1 MKIARYPRSGGV
13 RFNMTP
19 MIDVVFLLIIFFLV
33 ASTMA
38 RQEEREETLLPEAAS
53 GQARGDEERP
63 SVIVNVRADGQ
74 IVVAGDT
81 LRPRELAERLLF
93 ANERVGGELEV
104 RINAD
109 RRVSYDAV
117 KPILLACVKAGVW
130 NFTFIVAPKRG

>member
-1 MKIARYPRSGGV
+1 MRIASYPRSRGL

-38 RQEEREETLLPEAAS
+38 KQDSREDQPLPEAAS
-53 GQARGDEERP
+53 GHQRSDQKRP
-63 SVIVNVRADGQ
+63 AVIVNVRQDGQ
-74 IVVAGDT
+74 IVVSGDT
-81 LRPRELAERLLF
+81 LRPRELAELLRQ
-93 ANERVGGELEV
+93 ANQRAGGDLEV
-104 RINAD
+104 RINAH

-117 KPILLACVKAGVW
+117 KPILLACVKADVW

>member
-1 MKIARYPRSGGV
+1 MR
-13 RFNMTP
+13 
-19 MIDVVFLLIIFFLV
+19 
-33 ASTMA
+33 
-38 RQEEREETLLPEAAS
+38 
-53 GQARGDEERP
+53 
-63 SVIVNVRADGQ
+63 

-81 LRPRELAERLLF
+81 LRPRELAERLLY
-93 ANERVGGELEV
+93 ANERVGGELAV

>member
-1 MKIARYPRSGGV
+1 MRIASYPRSGGM

-38 RQEEREETLLPEAAS
+38 RQDSREDYPLPTADS
-53 GQARGDEERP
+53 GQQRSDEDRP
-63 SVIVNVRADGQ
+63 ALIVNVRADGQ
-74 IVVAGDT
+74 IVVSGNI
-81 LRPRELAERLLF
+81 LRPRELAERLLY
-93 ANERVGGELEV
+93 ANEQAGGDLQV

-109 RRVSYDAV
+109 RRVLYEAV
-117 KPILLACVKAGVW
+117 KPILLACVKADVW

>member
-1 MKIARYPRSGGV
+1 MKIVRYPRSGGV

-38 RQEEREETLLPEAAS
+38 RQEEREDQLLPEAAS
-53 GQARGDEERP
+53 GQERGDEQRP
-63 SVIVNVRADGQ
+63 SVIVNVRRDGQ
-74 IVVAGDT
+74 IVAAGDV
-81 LRPRELAERLLF
+81 LQPRELAERLRY
-93 ANERVGGELEV
+93 ANQRAGGDLQV

-117 KPILLACVKAGVW
+117 KPILLACVKADVW
-130 NFTFIVAPKRG
+130 NFTFIVTPKRG